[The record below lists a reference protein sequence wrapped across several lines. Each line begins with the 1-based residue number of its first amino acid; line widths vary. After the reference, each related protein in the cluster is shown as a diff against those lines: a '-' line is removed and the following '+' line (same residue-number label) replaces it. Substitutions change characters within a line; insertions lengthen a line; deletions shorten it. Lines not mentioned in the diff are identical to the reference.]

1 MVESLSFGLYSDID
15 MRAFL
20 FWKQSLNMSFKIM
33 ICILL
38 KDVKLVAWICELF
51 WLHLNSIW
59 VSYRFRIDL
68 DITWFKSFIATM
80 PFQSVVNYN
89 TLSQLFLQYFT
100 LFDSILFVSPHLGS
114 PAGCT
119 IKMTESNTVQ
129 YTYLNERWSDE
140 SIYFNVLFE

>member
-20 FWKQSLNMSFKIM
+20 FLKQSLNMSSKIM

-38 KDVKLVAWICELF
+38 KDVQLVSVSCF

-59 VSYRFRIDL
+59 VSCRFRIDS
-68 DITWFKSFIATM
+68 DIIWFKPFLTTM
-80 PFQSVVNYN
+80 TFQSVVNYN

-129 YTYLNERWSDE
+129 YTYLNGRWSDE
-140 SIYFNVLFE
+140 STYFNVLFE